1 MAIVLAIVFVLAP
14 FLVAVA
20 ALRTG
25 RPLQGPAQPKRSGV
39 MTAAL
44 VILAAVVLLIVLS
57 AMLNLVWL
65 LGLLFVLVCVL
76 LIGAVLL
83 QKGKGG
89 GLGAALGGAGTSAF
103 GTKTGDAWTVVTIAL
118 TSLYLLIA
126 AVATYTFSPEQE
138 KVAAPV
144 FSYNGNSYT
153 EGTLEVPNE
162 FDVTLVSAMP
172 GTTIWWARADQA
184 LSESQYA
191 NNGQTLR
198 DLEFPEGQDTL
209 TLRIQAHR
217 RGFEGSDV
225 REVTFVRARPAVQ
238 DVTFSPG
245 PGQIDG
251 PTAVTLASETPEAE
265 IHYTLDGSEPT
276 RESPAYSDPIQAQP
290 GTTVKAIAFRE
301 GFKPSQ
307 VTAARYLPARAEG
320 PQPGQPLP
328 APVIAPAGSQE
339 GISEPVEVTIS
350 PGPIGE
356 VQAEIFYTL
365 DGSEPT
371 REGQKYDGPIQV
383 QPGQTVRAKAF
394 AEGFEPSSEAK
405 AVFNQAQQG
414 AAPAAASRPAA

>member
-1 MAIVLAIVFVLAP
+1 
-14 FLVAVA
+14 
-20 ALRTG
+20 
-25 RPLQGPAQPKRSGV
+25 

-44 VILAAVVLLIVLS
+44 VILAAVVLLILLS

-65 LGLLFVLVCVL
+65 LGLLFVLVCVF

-103 GTKTGDAWTVVTIAL
+103 GTKTGDAWTVVTIVL

-138 KVAAPV
+138 KVAAP
-144 FSYNGNSYT
+144 FFTYKGASYT
-153 EGTLEVPNE
+153 EGTVEVPSK
-162 FDVTLVSAMP
+162 FDVTLGSTMP
-172 GTTIWWARADQA
+172 GTTIWWARGDQP
-184 LSESQYA
+184 LNESQYVD
-191 NNGQTLR
+191 NGQMLR

-217 RGFEGSDV
+217 SRFEGSDI
-225 REVTFVRARPAVQ
+225 REVTFVQARPPVQ
-238 DVTFSPG
+238 TVTFGPD

-251 PTAVTLASETPEAE
+251 PTAVTLATETPEAE

-276 RESPAYSDPIQAQP
+276 RQSPTYDDPIQVTP
-290 GTTVKAIAFRE
+290 GMTVKAIAVRE
-301 GFKPSQ
+301 GFKDSP
-307 VTAARYLPARAEG
+307 VAVARYLAAQGQG

-339 GISEPVEVTIS
+339 GISEPVEVTLS
-350 PGPIGE
+350 VPEIGE
-356 VQAEIFYTL
+356 IQAEIYYTL

-371 REGQKYDGPIQV
+371 RQGQKYDGPIQV

-394 AEGFEPSSEAK
+394 AEGFGPSSEAK

-414 AAPAAASRPAA
+414 AAAAAPRPAA